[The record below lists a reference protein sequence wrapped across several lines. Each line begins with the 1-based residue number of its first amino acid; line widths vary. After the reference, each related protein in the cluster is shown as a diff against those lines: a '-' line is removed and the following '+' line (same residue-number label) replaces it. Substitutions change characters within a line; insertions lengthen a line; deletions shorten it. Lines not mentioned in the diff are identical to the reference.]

1 MVSVLV
7 EIRIRD
13 HARHILAVQV
23 VVGGVDV
30 PDKKS
35 SHGWR
40 RKKPWPVLPDT
51 PVGVVVTVGA
61 GAKRSTGPKW
71 RSFPMIVIVTEIL
84 MRKYTTTIV

>member
-30 PDKKS
+30 PDKDF

-40 RKKPWPVLPDT
+40 RKKPWPMLPDT
-51 PVGVVVTVGA
+51 PVGVVVAVGA
-61 GAKRSTGPKW
+61 GTERASGPQ
-71 RSFPMIVIVTEIL
+71 RGGLPVVLVVAANTL
-84 MRKYTTTIV
+84 H